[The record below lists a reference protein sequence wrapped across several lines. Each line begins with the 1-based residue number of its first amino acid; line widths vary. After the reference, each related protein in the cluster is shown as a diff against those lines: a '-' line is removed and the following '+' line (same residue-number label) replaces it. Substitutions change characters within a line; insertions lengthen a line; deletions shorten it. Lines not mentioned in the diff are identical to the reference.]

1 MRILLFLGL
10 VAAGLT
16 VRAGE
21 KAADDA
27 ARCEFGG
34 IAYFHRWTEK
44 DQHEYTPKGQE
55 DLERWSDMV
64 TINLHRAAK
73 DGDGLASVANAVLE
87 NYKGAGGRVLRTNS
101 KPRTDT
107 APAEHLVV
115 VILPQPTM
123 IEIAFA
129 RFVLVD
135 GMGCVVVYSH
145 REYGE
150 KIGPRVSAWL
160 QENGP
165 KIEPQLMEWKTFPTP
180 TALTALSAQRQS
192 TPKPAGEPAPSAR

>member
-1 MRILLFLGL
+1 MRFLLLLGL
-10 VAAGLT
+10 LAVSPT
-16 VRAGE
+16 VRSAE
-21 KAADDA
+21 NAADDV
-27 ARCEFGG
+27 ARCEFRGVT
-34 IAYFHRWTEK
+34 YLHRWMEN
-44 DQHEYTPKGQE
+44 DQHEFTPEGQE
-55 DLERWSDMV
+55 DLQRWSDMI
-64 TINLHRAAK
+64 TINLHRTAK
-73 DGDGLASVANAVLE
+73 DGDALANVANGVLE
-87 NYKGAGGRVLRTNS
+87 NYKRAGGRVLRTNS

-107 APAEHLVV
+107 APAEHLMV

-165 KIEPQLMEWKTFPTP
+165 KIEPQLMEWKTFPAP
-180 TALTALSAQRQS
+180 EALQTL
-192 TPKPAGEPAPSAR
+192 PASVAPER